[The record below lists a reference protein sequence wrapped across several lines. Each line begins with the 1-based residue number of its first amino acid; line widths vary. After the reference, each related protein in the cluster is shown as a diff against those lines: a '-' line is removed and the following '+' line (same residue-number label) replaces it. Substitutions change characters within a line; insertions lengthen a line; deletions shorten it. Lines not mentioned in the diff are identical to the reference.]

1 MNDRQKRISKR
12 IFDPDK
18 VKRAPKKL
26 TFTPEMLEARTSR
39 MTRLIRDSRSLDN
52 RRKNDG

>member
-12 IFDPDK
+12 IFDLEK

-39 MTRLIRDSRSLDN
+39 MTRLIRDTRSLDN